1 MRPLRE
7 APRAALAAVR
17 CVLTDMD
24 DTLTHRG
31 RLSARTYAALERLET
46 AGVPVIPVTAA
57 PAGWADQMVR
67 MWPVAGVIA
76 ENGGV
81 LLRRAAR
88 GDAERWFWHDAAERA
103 AVADRLSALAADIA
117 AALPAVVPSA
127 DQPFRLTS
135 LAYDVPADPTLRAA
149 LIARCRAA
157 GADVTVNSLWVLGW
171 FGGYDKLSAARRA
184 LADLQT
190 PTIRGLDIDAAR
202 QSIAYAGDSLNDAPM
217 FAFFPVSVGV
227 STVVEWLPDLPT
239 PPAWIT
245 EGPGGDGFVELADA
259 LLSARA

>member
-7 APRAALAAVR
+7 APREALSRVR
-17 CVLTDMD
+17 FVLTDMD

-46 AGVPVIPVTAA
+46 SGIPVIPVTAA
-57 PAGWADQMVR
+57 PAGWADQMAR

-81 LLRRAAR
+81 FLRRTVR
-88 GDAERWFWHDAAERA
+88 GDASRSFWHGEAGQNTVTA
-103 AVADRLSALAADIA
+103 RLSALATEIA
-117 AALPAVVPSA
+117 RDLPKVAPAA

-135 LAYDVPADPTLRAA
+135 LAYDVPADPVLRTA
-149 LIARCRAA
+149 LIGRFRSA

-171 FGGYDKLSAARRA
+171 FGGYDKLSAARRMM
-184 LADLQT
+184 T
-190 PTIRGLDIDAAR
+190 ESYGLDIDAEPDAV
-202 QSIAYAGDSLNDAPM
+202 AYAGDSINDAPM
-217 FAFFPVSVGV
+217 FGFFPTSIGV
-227 STVVEWLPDLPT
+227 STVVEYLPDLPK

-245 EGPGGDGFVELADA
+245 EGPGGDGFVELAEA
-259 LLSARA
+259 LLRARG